1 MQMNKACF
9 TFSLV
14 SLFLLLQAGTTVA
27 QQAKATRPNIIFILA
42 DDLGYGDLGCYGQQ
56 LIKTPNLDAM
66 AKHGLRFT
74 QFYAG
79 TAVCAPSRSS
89 LLTGQHTGHTPVR
102 GNRGVEPEGQWPIP
116 DSAVTIAEVLRKGG
130 YATGDFG
137 KWGLGPV
144 ASTGDPV
151 KQGFDH
157 FFGYNCQSK
166 AHNYYPDH
174 LWENDT
180 RIDFANNT
188 PEKFTEYAADLIQKK
203 ALSFIEQQKNKPF
216 FLFLSYTLP
225 HAALQ
230 GPNDSLFEK
239 YKKLFNEQPVAVEA
253 WSGKGYAP
261 QAYPRATYA
270 AMVSRLDAYVGE
282 VLQKLREAGIDKNT
296 LVIFSSDNGPH
307 KEGGND
313 PDYFKSSGPLRGI
326 KRDLYEGGIREPM
339 IAWWPGKIKAGSTS
353 DHAGAFW
360 DLLPTFAELAKQPSP
375 KNIDGISIVP
385 VLLGQKNAP
394 SHPWLYWEFHE
405 QGGKQAVRMGKWK
418 GVKLNAAANPDG
430 PIELYNLQTDV
441 SEKNNIADKHP
452 DIVTEIKKIMQ
463 QQHRESPDFPLFTK
477 SANAA
482 N

>member
-1 MQMNKACF
+1 MNKACL

-14 SLFLLLQAGTTVA
+14 SFFTLFQPGKSVA
-27 QQAKATRPNIIFILA
+27 QTKTPRPNIIFILA

-56 LIKTPNLDAM
+56 LIKTPNIDAM
-66 AKHGLRFT
+66 AKQGLRFT

-102 GNRGVEPEGQWPIP
+102 GNKSVEPEGQWPIP
-116 DSAVTIAEVLRKGG
+116 DSAITIAEVLKKGG
-130 YATGDFG
+130 YTTADFG

-174 LWENDT
+174 LWENNT
-180 RIDFANNT
+180 RIDFASNT
-188 PEKFTEYAADLIQKK
+188 PQQFTEYSADLIQKK
-203 ALSFIEQQKNKPF
+203 ALSFIEQQQKDKPF
-216 FLFLSYTLP
+216 FLYLSYTLP

-230 GPNDSLFEK
+230 GPHDSLFEK
-239 YKKLFNEQPVAVEA
+239 YKKLFNEQPVAVAA
-253 WSGKGYAP
+253 WNGRGYAP
-261 QAYPRATYA
+261 QAYPHATYA
-270 AMVSRLDAYVGE
+270 AMVSRLDAYVGQ
-282 VLQKLREAGIDKNT
+282 VLQKLRESGIDKNT
-296 LVIFSSDNGPH
+296 LVLFSSDNGPH

-353 DHAGAFW
+353 DYTGAFW
-360 DLLPTFAELAKQPSP
+360 DLLPTFAELAKQPQP

-385 VLLGQKNAP
+385 VLFGQKNAP

-418 GVKLNAAANPDG
+418 GVKLNAATDPDG
-430 PIELYNLQTDV
+430 PIELYDLQKDV
-441 SEKNNIADKHP
+441 SEKNNLAGKHP
-452 DIVTEIKKIMQ
+452 DVVAEIKKIMQ
-463 QQHRESPDFPLFTK
+463 QQHRESPDFPLFT
-477 SANAA
+477 SAAAA